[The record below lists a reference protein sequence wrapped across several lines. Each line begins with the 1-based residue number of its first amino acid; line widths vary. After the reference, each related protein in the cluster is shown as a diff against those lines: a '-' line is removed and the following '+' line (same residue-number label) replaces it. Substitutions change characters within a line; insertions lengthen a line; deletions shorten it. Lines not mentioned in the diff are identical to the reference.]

1 MSHHF
6 PDQTGFQHILEYI
19 GLRCDFIC
27 QAAVSDTMD
36 HVQCLGN
43 LPSEIA
49 LATQLITMAVME
61 VASQIN
67 RDYGK
72 ITEDPGLP
80 HPWWSNVNQQLP
92 EHYQELRWE
101 ELLGLYAEFIP
112 RCLMLVLSPKIHTT
126 KDLMETERLELAR
139 RQAVL
144 TQMTLAREITQV
156 DAEMRAAMKRIVE
169 LEAFW
174 PAKDIFDALS
184 GHHDDK

>member
-19 GLRCDFIC
+19 SLRCDFIC

-36 HVQCLGN
+36 HVRCLGN

-49 LATQLITMAVME
+49 LATRVITTTVMQGWKVEILHTIQLLVDPEHT

-72 ITEDPGLP
+72 ITEDPRLP
-80 HPWWSNVNQQLP
+80 HPWWSDVDQQIP

-101 ELLGLYAEFIP
+101 ELLGLYAKFIP
-112 RCLMLVLSPKIHTT
+112 RCPMLVLPPEIPTT
-126 KDLMETERLELAR
+126 GDLTEIERLELA
-139 RQAVL
+139 
-144 TQMTLAREITQV
+144 
-156 DAEMRAAMKRIVE
+156 
-169 LEAFW
+169 
-174 PAKDIFDALS
+174 
-184 GHHDDK
+184 